1 MLRAFV
7 GLALA
12 VLTAA
17 CSPSAD
23 GTDAGSGAGPTSP
36 ASEFGTLRDAMVAG
50 GWTIEEA
57 ECVTA
62 RVGSVVEGETETQ
75 VLPSLGPGATGGWTE
90 IVLVRPTYMFV
101 KSLFDECGIGKA
113 RIDEVYEAWN
123 P

>member
-1 MLRAFV
+1 MLRTFI
-7 GLALA
+7 ALTTA
-12 VLTAA
+12 LLIAA
-17 CSPSAD
+17 CSSNTDGAD
-23 GTDAGSGAGPTSP
+23 GGANAGPTSQ

-62 RVGSVVEGETETQ
+62 RVGSVVERDTYTQ

-90 IVLVRPTYMFV
+90 IVLVQPTYMFV
-101 KSLFDECGIGKA
+101 KSLFDDCGITQL
-113 RIDEVYEAWN
+113 RVDEVNRAH